1 MNFFSNISYIHPYSI
16 NQCFWQWLI
25 FSWWNRIS
33 LLKII
38 ITFII
43 VITFIFKFIIR
54 TIISII
60 TLSVLCIIIFFHTTT
75 RSLSI
80 IFMHILMIIF
90 VFTPCTTFLYL
101 FGMKII
107 FIFIMLYVLF
117 FLCFYTYTSTNFI
130 LFIFISY

>member
-1 MNFFSNISYIHPYSI
+1 SSRRRHTRSKRDWSSDVCSSDLPYSI

-75 RSLSI
+75 RPLSI

-101 FGMKII
+101 FGLYII

-117 FLCFYTYTSTNFI
+117 FLCF
-130 LFIFISY
+130 